1 MLLQSHIVLPQEQPV
16 RLSEYVAGIFEAI
29 PSRKGMKKAIKKGL
43 VSVNGSPAESGR
55 FLHGGEMIELFEDR
69 SRISQK
75 VFPRELEVLWEDEHL
90 AVINKVAGLEVS
102 GNKYRTIENALPHN
116 LAASSEVDA
125 LPRPQAI
132 HRLDHPTSGVLLIGK
147 TRSAVANLNRQF
159 EQKEIAK
166 TYHAIAIGH
175 IPKVGTINEPIDG
188 KPSESGFEVM
198 KRQVSPRF
206 GYLNLLRLTPVT
218 GRRHQLR
225 KHLVGIGHPI
235 LGDKTYYLEG
245 KIYEGRGLFLHAS
258 SIAFTHPVSG
268 ETVTVSA
275 ALPKKF
281 GRVMG

>member
-1 MLLQSHIVLPQEQPV
+1 MLLQSHIVLPQEQPI
-16 RLSEYVAGIFEAI
+16 RLSDYVVGVFEAI

-55 FLHGGEMIELFEDR
+55 FLYGGEMVELFEDR
-69 SRISQK
+69 SRINQK

-116 LAASSEVDA
+116 LAASTEADA

-147 TRSAVANLNRQF
+147 TRSAVAHLNQQF
-159 EQKEIAK
+159 EQKKIDK
-166 TYHAIAIGH
+166 IYHAIAMGEMPESGI
-175 IPKVGTINEPIDG
+175 ISEPIDG
-188 KPSESGFEVM
+188 KPSESRFDVM
-198 KRQVSPRF
+198 KRQISPRF

-225 KHLVGIGHPI
+225 KHLFGIGHPI
-235 LGDKTYYLEG
+235 LGDKTYFLEG
-245 KIYEGRGLFLHAS
+245 KLYEGRGLFLHAS
-258 SIAFTHPVSG
+258 SIAFRHPISG
-268 ETVTVSA
+268 EMVTVTA